1 MNTPPAQTRFA
12 AGLLAALLV
21 ICVVTFLV
29 APAGPT
35 SWLLEV
41 SPGLAMV
48 AVLTAI
54 HRRFPMSRFV
64 YVCVFLHVCILIYGG
79 MYTYAKTPLG
89 NWVRDTFHLARNDY
103 DRVGH
108 LALGVFPVFL
118 TREVLLRRTPLKR
131 GAWLTFLLLCVI
143 LAIAAFWELLEWWV
157 ALLSSPE
164 TGNAFLATQGD
175 IWDTQW
181 DMFLALV
188 GAVVALPLLSRLH
201 DRSMRKLG
209 VTA

>member
-1 MNTPPAQTRFA
+1 
-12 AGLLAALLV
+12 
-21 ICVVTFLV
+21 
-29 APAGPT
+29 
-35 SWLLEV
+35 
-41 SPGLAMV
+41 
-48 AVLTAI
+48 
-54 HRRFPMSRFV
+54 MSRFV